1 MAVVVIGGGQAAGQ
15 LAASLRQEG
24 YEDRIT
30 VLCEEPH
37 LPYQR
42 PPLSKQYLKGEV
54 TRDKVPLRPQTFY
67 ESKQI
72 DVVCGTKAV
81 GFNFAE
87 QKVICEEGTTVSYDD
102 LVLATGS
109 KPIPLSVPGAN
120 LENVYLFRTL
130 EDVDAIRKHL
140 EEPRKV
146 AIVGGGYIGLEVAAS
161 CQLLGHQVNVIELED
176 RVLKRVATP
185 LMSEFYQDL
194 HTERGVKI
202 HLNKK
207 VEEILGDD
215 TDAVTSIKLSGGEI
229 LDTDIIIVGIGIR
242 PVIDIAQEQNLE
254 VNNGIV
260 VDEHCRTNSPRVYAI
275 GDCTNHPNPLLDQ
288 RIRLE
293 CVPNAMEQARVAA
306 QNIVGKDTTYASY
319 PWFWSDQYELKLQ
332 MTGLL
337 HDHDDMVVRGEMES
351 KVFSVFYLRGGK
363 LISADAVNSPK
374 EFMASKQLLGKNVDS
389 SDLANTDV
397 DLKELIARSN

>member
-15 LAASLRQEG
+15 LVASLRQEG

-30 VLCEEPH
+30 IICEEPH

-54 TRDKVPLRPQTFY
+54 SADKVPLRPRVFY
-67 ESKQI
+67 ETKQI
-72 DVVCGTKAV
+72 NVLEDHRALGFDTKQ
-81 GFNFAE
+81 
-87 QKVICEEGTTVSYDD
+87 QKVLCNNGIDLNYDD

-109 KPIPLSVPGAN
+109 KPIPLSVPGAD
-120 LENVYLFRTL
+120 LKNVHLFRTL
-130 EDVDAIRKHL
+130 EDVDAIRAQL
-140 EEPRKV
+140 DEPRNI

-161 CQLLGHQVNVIELED
+161 CQLLGHQVTVIELED

-185 LMSEFYQDL
+185 MMSQFYQDL
-194 HTERGVKI
+194 HSQRGVALL
-202 HLNKK
+202 LNKK
-207 VEEILGDD
+207 VEQILGNDSGF
-215 TDAVTSIKLSGGEI
+215 VSSIKLSDGEI
-229 LDTDIIIVGIGIR
+229 VDADIVIVGIGIR
-242 PVIDIAQEQNLE
+242 PVTDLAEEQNLE
-254 VNNGIV
+254 INNGIL
-260 VDEHCRTNSPRVYAI
+260 VDEHCRTKSPHVYAI

-306 QNIVGKDTTYASY
+306 QNIAGKDTTYASY

-337 HDHDDMVVRGEMES
+337 HDHDDMVVRGNMDDHT
-351 KVFSVFYLRGGK
+351 FSVFYLRRGK
-363 LISADAVNSPK
+363 LISADAVNTPRD
-374 EFMASKQLLGKNVDS
+374 FIAAKQLLGRNLDS
-389 SDLANTDV
+389 SELGNPDV
-397 DLKELIARSN
+397 DLKEIIARSN

>member
-15 LAASLRQEG
+15 LVASLRQEG

-30 VLCEEPH
+30 IICEEPH

-54 TRDKVPLRPQTFY
+54 PADKVPLRPRTFY
-67 ESKQI
+67 EAKQIKVLEDQRVLGFDSKQ
-72 DVVCGTKAV
+72 
-81 GFNFAE
+81 
-87 QKVICEEGTTVSYDD
+87 QRVICNNGSDLPYDD

-109 KPIPLSVPGAN
+109 KPIPLPVPGAD
-120 LENVYLFRTL
+120 LKNVHLFRTL
-130 EDVDAIRKHL
+130 DDVDAIRAQL
-140 EEPRKV
+140 NAPRKI

-161 CQLLGHQVNVIELED
+161 CQLLGHQVTVIELED

-185 LMSEFYQDL
+185 MMSKFYQDL
-194 HTERGVKI
+194 HTERGVTL

-207 VEEILGDD
+207 VEQILGDD
-215 TDAVTSIKLSGGEI
+215 SGSVTSIKLTEGEI
-229 LDTDIIIVGIGIR
+229 VDAEIVIVGIGIR
-242 PVIDIAQEQNLE
+242 PVTDLAEEQNLE
-254 VNNGIV
+254 VNNGIF
-260 VDEHCRTNSPRVYAI
+260 VDEHCRTKSPHVYAI

-306 QNIVGKDTTYASY
+306 QNIAGKDTTYASY

-337 HDHDDMVVRGEMES
+337 HNHDDMVVRGSMDNHT
-351 KVFSVFYLRGGK
+351 FSVFYLRQGR
-363 LISADAVNSPK
+363 LISADAVNTPRD
-374 EFMASKQLLGKNVDS
+374 FMAAKQLLGKTIDS
-389 SDLANTDV
+389 SELADPEV
-397 DLKELIARSN
+397 DLKEIIARSN

>member
-15 LAASLRQEG
+15 LVASLRQEG

-30 VLCEEPH
+30 IICDEPH

-54 TRDKVPLRPQTFY
+54 PADKVPLRPLAFY
-67 ESKQI
+67 ETKQI
-72 DVVCGTKAV
+72 EVLCGHHALGFDSNQQQVVC
-81 GFNFAE
+81 NNE
-87 QKVICEEGTTVSYDD
+87 ISIPYDD

-109 KPIPLSVPGAN
+109 KPIPLSVPGAD
-120 LENVYLFRTL
+120 LKNVFLFRTL
-130 EDVDAIRKHL
+130 DDVDAIRAQL
-140 EEPRKV
+140 NEPRKI

-161 CQLLGHQVNVIELED
+161 CISLGHQVTVIELED

-185 LMSEFYQDL
+185 MMSQFYQDL
-194 HTERGVKI
+194 HTERGVTL

-207 VEEILGDD
+207 VEQMLGDD
-215 TDAVTSIKLSGGEI
+215 SGAVRSIKLSDGE
-229 LDTDIIIVGIGIR
+229 LVDVDIVIVGIGIR
-242 PVIDIAQEQNLE
+242 PVTDLAEEQNLE
-254 VNNGIV
+254 VDNGIV
-260 VDEHCRTNSPRVYAI
+260 VNERCRTKSSHVYAI
-275 GDCTNHPNPLLDQ
+275 GDCTNHPNPLLDR

-306 QNIVGKDTTYASY
+306 QNIVGKDATYASY

-337 HDHDDMVVRGEMES
+337 HDHDDMVVRGNMENHT
-351 KVFSVFYLRGGK
+351 FSVFYLRQGK
-363 LISADAVNSPK
+363 LISADAVNTPRD
-374 EFMASKQLLGKNVDS
+374 FMAAKQLLGKTVDTS
-389 SDLANTDV
+389 ELADPEA
-397 DLKELIARSN
+397 DLKEIIARSN

>member
-15 LAASLRQEG
+15 LVASLRQEG

-30 VLCEEPH
+30 IICEEPH

-54 TRDKVPLRPQTFY
+54 PADKVPLRPRAFY
-67 ESKQI
+67 EAKQIKVLEDQRVMGFDSKQ
-72 DVVCGTKAV
+72 
-81 GFNFAE
+81 
-87 QKVICEEGTTVSYDD
+87 QKVICNNGSDLPYDD

-109 KPIPLSVPGAN
+109 KPIPLSVPGAD
-120 LENVYLFRTL
+120 LKNVHLFRTL
-130 EDVDAIRKHL
+130 DDVDAIRAQL
-140 EEPRKV
+140 NDPRKI

-161 CQLLGHQVNVIELED
+161 CQLLGHQVTVIELED

-185 LMSEFYQDL
+185 MMSKFYQDL
-194 HTERGVKI
+194 HTERGVTL

-207 VEEILGDD
+207 VEQILSDD
-215 TDAVTSIKLSGGEI
+215 SGSVSSIKLTDGEI
-229 LDTDIIIVGIGIR
+229 IDADIVIVGIGIR
-242 PVIDIAQEQNLE
+242 PVTNLAEEQNLE
-254 VNNGIV
+254 VNNGIF
-260 VDEHCRTNSPRVYAI
+260 VDEHCRTKSPHVYAI

-306 QNIVGKDTTYASY
+306 QNIAGKDTTYASY

-337 HDHDDMVVRGEMES
+337 HNHDDVVIRGSMENNT
-351 KVFSVFYLRGGK
+351 FSVFYLRQGK
-363 LISADAVNSPK
+363 LISADAVNMPRD
-374 EFMASKQLLGKNVDS
+374 FIAAKQLLGRNLDS
-389 SDLANTDV
+389 SELGNPEV
-397 DLKELIARSN
+397 DLKEIIARSN